1 MEFEKGQLVLCTA
14 GREKGKLMYVVKTDD
29 KYVYLSDGKERSLSK
44 PKRKNPKH
52 LTATGKSVGQEMLT
66 DKMLRKTLLS
76 EV

>member
-29 KYVYLSDGKERSLSK
+29 DYVYLSDGKERPLSK

-52 LTATGKSVGQEMLT
+52 LTDTGKRVGQEMLT
-66 DKMLRKTLLS
+66 DKMLKKTLLS